1 MKNAWAPN
9 ILEPFLNT
17 FLSRQENQKNVK
29 HCNSNQYSTSANQI
43 YHKNSNIMPNY
54 DHTCMSFLK

>member
-1 MKNAWAPN
+1 MKNVWAPN

-17 FLSRQENQKNVK
+17 FLSRQENQKNV
-29 HCNSNQYSTSANQI
+29 TFANQI

-54 DHTCMSFLK
+54 DHKCMSF